1 MILVIEV
8 IATSISGKVEKGD
21 GGGVGEGSRYDS
33 CMKVMRKCPI

>member
-21 GGGVGEGSRYDS
+21 GGVGEGSRYDS